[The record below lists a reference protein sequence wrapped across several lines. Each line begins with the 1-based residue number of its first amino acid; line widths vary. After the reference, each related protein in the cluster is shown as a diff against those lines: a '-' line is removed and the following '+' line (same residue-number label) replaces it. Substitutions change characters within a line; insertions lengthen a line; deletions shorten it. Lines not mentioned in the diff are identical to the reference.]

1 MNLSSGVSI
10 GQLLLA
16 LSILLLSGG
25 VAWGS
30 LAQRVKTLEREVE
43 ALSGFAERLTRI
55 EERADFIKS
64 ELGKLTGSWL
74 FQEPPPHPGA
84 PPRRRTGA

>member
-16 LSILLLSGG
+16 LGILMCSGG
-25 VAWGS
+25 IAWGS

-55 EERADFIKS
+55 EERAAFIQI
-64 ELGKLTGSWL
+64 ELGKLTSSWL
-74 FQEPPPHPGA
+74 FQDPPTKPGA
-84 PPRRRTGA
+84 PRRRVGS